1 MHPGRLFTRLTRL
14 RLKLVRGVSL
24 ASLWQV
30 LLARADSRRS
40 ADRASCCCNQRG
52 PSTSDKSSVLGS
64 VANRN
69 HPLGGFLFALRGQA
83 FLRLS
88 APTLDASSFGSL
100 PGLCR
105 AGAGN
110 LLSVF
115 CSRAIVDSLA
125 LRHPFHTLGNAH
137 SHDAA
142 APANERTGHNRLAVG
157 VGLCPGRCRG
167 PHRLSVFFL
176 CLLPLGSRRPADGP
190 QAYSSAVVSRCGAC
204 SGLSDPCGDSILSAR
219 FAVFS
224 EEWLAFFSWLA
235 LLKASFLSLPL
246 HLAPGRHGR
255 TSSGA
260 RLICLPLLSPLRGI
274 APKSPFA
281 LQLSRAFAPSSFLR
295 RCRFSYRC
303 WFFSWVGAS
312 RRSRLPSRG

>member
-1 MHPGRLFTRLTRL
+1 MHPRRLFTRLTRL

-30 LLARADSRRS
+30 LLARPDSRRS

-125 LRHPFHTLGNAH
+125 LRHPFHTLGTPTVTMLLPRPTREPGTIDWQLVLDFAQ
-137 SHDAA
+137 
-142 APANERTGHNRLAVG
+142 VG
-157 VGLCPGRCRG
+157 VVALTAY
-167 PHRLSVFFL
+167 LYFFYVS
-176 CLLPLGSRRPADGP
+176 SRWEAEG
-190 QAYSSAVVSRCGAC
+190 Q
-204 SGLSDPCGDSILSAR
+204 
-219 FAVFS
+219 
-224 EEWLAFFSWLA
+224 
-235 LLKASFLSLPL
+235 
-246 HLAPGRHGR
+246 
-255 TSSGA
+255 
-260 RLICLPLLSPLRGI
+260 
-274 APKSPFA
+274 
-281 LQLSRAFAPSSFLR
+281 Q
-295 RCRFSYRC
+295 
-303 WFFSWVGAS
+303 
-312 RRSRLPSRG
+312 

>member
-1 MHPGRLFTRLTRL
+1 MHPRRLFTRLTRL

-30 LLARADSRRS
+30 LLARPDSRRS

-142 APANERTGHNRLAVG
+142 APANERTGHNR
-157 VGLCPGRCRG
+157 
-167 PHRLSVFFL
+167 
-176 CLLPLGSRRPADGP
+176 
-190 QAYSSAVVSRCGAC
+190 
-204 SGLSDPCGDSILSAR
+204 